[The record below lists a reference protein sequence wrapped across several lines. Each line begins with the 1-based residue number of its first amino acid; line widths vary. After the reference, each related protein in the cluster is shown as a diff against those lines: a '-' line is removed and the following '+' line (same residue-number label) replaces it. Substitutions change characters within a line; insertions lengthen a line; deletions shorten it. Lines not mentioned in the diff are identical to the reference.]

1 MSKQPTALPP
11 WHRVDGPYEVAR
23 TGPLSA
29 CVTTWENSSK
39 AHRLSALEIVSRDWC
54 NVVAVTEDGD
64 VVLVRQFRFG
74 IDDFSLETPGGVV
87 DDGETPETAAVRE
100 LFEETGYRGDAPVR
114 LSRVNPNP
122 ALQANEAHG
131 FLVQNATFVGGHHAD
146 DSEELEVVKVP
157 GVAVSQLIANGSI
170 SHALIVVTLQAW
182 LGMGSRTP

>member
-11 WHRVDGPYEVAR
+11 WHRVDGPHEVAR

-54 NVVAVTEDGD
+54 NVVAVTKNGD

-87 DDGETPETAAVRE
+87 DDGETPEDAAVRE

-146 DSEELEVVKVP
+146 DGEELEVVTIH
-157 GVAVSQLIANGSI
+157 GAAVSRLIADGSI